1 MPEKLF
7 MTDAEVAKAIGLP
20 TDEFKATAIVLQRS
34 GFPVPDPVFKN
45 QRYWP
50 AVKAFLD
57 QRYGLGLPTIPTA
70 LDGQENW
77 ISKLR

>member
-34 GFPVPDPVFKN
+34 GFPVPDPVFN
-45 QRYWP
+45 NRRYWP
-50 AVKAFLD
+50 AVKAYFD
-57 QRYGLGLPTIPTA
+57 RRYGVGGEKGKLTMP
-70 LDGQENW
+70 DGEENW
-77 ISKLR
+77 D